1 MTLYDSMLGA
11 LREHWKANGN
21 AYPQCFEL
29 TKIALDDL
37 NAGRTLIRKSVGLKP
52 LEGNDFNEFH
62 GVKLVVGESNA
73 LVAKDGTR
81 VPLQA

>member
-11 LREHWKANGN
+11 LHEHWKANNN

-37 NAGRTLIRKSVGLKP
+37 NAGRTLVRKTVGLKP
-52 LEGNDFNEFH
+52 LEGNEFHEFH

-81 VPLQA
+81 AQITA

>member
-1 MTLYDSMLGA
+1 MVSA
-11 LREHWKANGN
+11 IRAHWAQHDN
-21 AYPQCFEL
+21 AYPQCIEL
-29 TKIALDDL
+29 DPVSMKEFVETREVVRKGL
-37 NAGRTLIRKSVGLKP
+37 AGRELP
-52 LEGNDFNEFH
+52 EGQQELL